1 MYDED
6 ENANCFFVCG
16 ETRRIRENCFE
27 RPKLGGGRVFVEK
40 PSRIDFQGLKLY
52 IPERVFTLI
61 K

>member
-40 PSRIDFQGLKLY
+40 PSRIDF
-52 IPERVFTLI
+52 
-61 K
+61 